1 MRTSLSKNV
10 SRREAMTLIEMLF
23 AFAVF
28 TMLMSGLFAL
38 HIFGLKMNQLT
49 LSKLGASDQA
59 RDGFG
64 RLLGDVRASSSFQ
77 IGTMPTNAP
86 YTNFTSI
93 TTGSNWIGNA
103 LKLSYTSSTN
113 QIIYYFNPADYS
125 LCRYTNGVSGYFKV
139 VSGLT
144 NTGQF
149 RAEDY
154 QGNLQSGANAQS
166 VVSVFMEFF
175 EFQYPLTRVGSGSN
189 YLYDYYKLEFKA
201 SSRNFK

>member
-1 MRTSLSKNV
+1 
-10 SRREAMTLIEMLF
+10 MTLIEMLF

-28 TMLMSGLFAL
+28 TMLMTGLFAL

-64 RLLGDVRASSSFQ
+64 RLLGDVRSSSSFQ
-77 IGTMPTNAP
+77 IGTMPTNTP
-86 YTNFTSI
+86 YTNFTAI
-93 TTGSNWIGNA
+93 ATGSNWVGNA
-103 LKLSYTSSTN
+103 LKLSYSTTTN
-113 QIIYYFNPADYS
+113 QIIYYFHPTNYA
-125 LCRYTNGVSGYFKV
+125 LCRYTNGVSGYFQV

-144 NTGQF
+144 NTGVF

-154 QGNLQSGANAQS
+154 QGVPQSGANAQN
-166 VVSVFMEFF
+166 VVSVFMEFI

-201 SSRNFK
+201 ASRNFN

>member
-1 MRTSLSKNV
+1 M
-10 SRREAMTLIEMLF
+10 
-23 AFAVF
+23 
-28 TMLMSGLFAL
+28 MSGLFAL

-64 RLLGDVRASSSFQ
+64 RLLGDVRSSSSFQ
-77 IGTMPTNAP
+77 IGTMPTNTP
-86 YTNFTSI
+86 YTNFTAI
-93 TTGSNWIGNA
+93 AGGSNWIGNA
-103 LKLSYTSSTN
+103 LKLSYTTTTN
-113 QIIYYFNPADYS
+113 QIIYYFSPGDYA
-125 LCRYTNGVSGYFKV
+125 LCRYTNGVSGFFKV

-154 QGNLQSGANAQS
+154 KGAVQSGANAQN
-166 VVSVFMEFF
+166 VVSVFMEFY
-175 EFQYPLTRVGSGSN
+175 EFQFPMTRMGTGSN

-201 SSRNFK
+201 ASRNFK